1 MSAQKNK
8 TIISITLAMI
18 TVFLLG
24 GVSFTFFP
32 YQTSNSNFLSTTQD
46 SKLQAFEQYPNSAH
60 IMWTRPI
67 NATESYILTSLKPLN
82 SIAIQ
87 PDGSIN
93 STTAPIHRNGD
104 VYTQTSD
111 IFNQTIII
119 QKDNIVFDGANHIL
133 QGNLY
138 SDLLFQNGVHLEN
151 VNGVTI
157 KNLNFSYFFQGIMVQ
172 NCTDL
177 TLENNNFANNNNGIR
192 NFDVNDT
199 KIISNTFN
207 NTPTAITIATTG
219 NNALCRNNVIS
230 KNSIIEA
237 YNGIFA
243 ASVNGTMVSENIMMH
258 VTNPIYAGKNAQIT
272 NNQLFNGENAISID
286 SYSTISGNLISNF
299 TGGMFISGFQSSITQ
314 NTVAN
319 CTYPIAL
326 SGSNDNYPLDNNTL
340 YHNNFVNNTQP
351 LLLIDNASLS
361 LTNWDN
367 GAQGNFWSNYNGTDS
382 NGDGIGDTGY
392 VLGGN
397 FTDRYP
403 LMQPY
408 VVQYSD
414 LEMGQWFFVAA
425 AVAAAVGAIAIVC
438 LFVRFRDQR

>member
-1 MSAQKNK
+1 
-8 TIISITLAMI
+8 
-18 TVFLLG
+18 
-24 GVSFTFFP
+24 
-32 YQTSNSNFLSTTQD
+32 
-46 SKLQAFEQYPNSAH
+46 
-60 IMWTRPI
+60 MWNRPI

-87 PDGSIN
+87 SDGSIN
-93 STTAPIHRNGD
+93 STTAPIVRNGD

-111 IFNQTIII
+111 IFNQTILI
-119 QKDNIVFDGANHIL
+119 QKDNITFDGANHIL

-138 SDLLFQNGVHLEN
+138 SDFLSQDGVEIQN

-157 KNLNFSYFFQGIMVQ
+157 KNLNVNYFFQGIMVQ
-172 NCTDL
+172 NCTNL
-177 TLENNNFANNNNGIR
+177 TLENNNFTNNSNGIR

-199 KIISNTFN
+199 RIISNTFN
-207 NTPTAITIATTG
+207 NTPTAITFSTTG

-230 KNSIIEA
+230 KNSIIGA

-243 ASVNGTMVSENIMMH
+243 ASVYGTIVSENMMVH
-258 VTNPIYAGKNAQIT
+258 VNTPIYAGKNAQIT
-272 NNQLFNGENAISID
+272 NNQLFDGENAISID
-286 SYSTISGNLISNF
+286 SYSTVSGNFISNF
-299 TGGMFISGFQSSITQ
+299 TEGMFLSGVQSSLTQ

-340 YHNNFVNNTQP
+340 YHNNFINYSQP
-351 LLLIDNASLS
+351 LSAIGNASLS

-367 GAQGNFWSNYNGTDS
+367 GAEGNFWSSYNGTDS
-382 NGDGIGDTGY
+382 NRDGIGDTGY
-392 VLGGN
+392 VLAEN
-397 FTDRYP
+397 RTDRYP

-408 VVQYSD
+408 AAQSSD

-425 AVAAAVGAIAIVC
+425 AVAAAIGIVVVV
-438 LFVRFRDQR
+438 LVYASFRGHR